1 MTTYMYE
8 HPGGSSKLM
17 QRSGTGKDYIEDFEA
32 EEHSKS
38 AINKLKKFYIG
49 DVK

>member
-1 MTTYMYE
+1 MYE